1 MKKVAVLND
10 LSGLGKCS
18 LTAAIPV
25 LSVMGVQACPL
36 PTAVLSAQTGFSSY
50 YYDDYTRHIEEI
62 IREWKKMDFCPDGI
76 YTGFLAGDIQAE
88 RVLDFVKEF
97 QQKDTKVLVDPVLG
111 DNGEEY
117 PMYTESLCGRMR
129 CLAKRASIITPNLTE
144 ALLLLYGQDKMH
156 EIWADLT
163 KTVKNRTQE
172 SAEETKKKSAKADR
186 KCFEETVEQIGTALA
201 EQFQTEVVITGIDIP
216 QEDGGMKIGN
226 LICREDC
233 AEWIVSL
240 KEGGSYSGT
249 GDLFASVLCAGMVKG
264 TDTALSV
271 KKAVQFLSK
280 AIHDTV
286 LEGTDRNEGVCFETY
301 LHELY

>member
-1 MKKVAVLND
+1 
-10 LSGLGKCS
+10 
-18 LTAAIPV
+18 
-25 LSVMGVQACPL
+25 
-36 PTAVLSAQTGFSSY
+36 
-50 YYDDYTRHIEEI
+50 
-62 IREWKKMDFCPDGI
+62 
-76 YTGFLAGDIQAE
+76 
-88 RVLDFVKEF
+88 
-97 QQKDTKVLVDPVLG
+97 
-111 DNGEEY
+111 
-117 PMYTESLCGRMR
+117 MYTESLCGRMR
-129 CLAKRASIITPNLTE
+129 CLVERASIITPNLTE

>member
-129 CLAKRASIITPNLTE
+129 CLAKRASLITPNLTE
-144 ALLLLYGQDKMH
+144 ALLLLYGRDKMH
-156 EIWADLT
+156 EIWTELV
-163 KTVKNRTQE
+163 KTVRNRTQE
-172 SAEETKKKSAKADR
+172 SVEIAASALGLLFSFVPGATPKKPFS
-186 KCFEETVEQIGTALA
+186 GLTAH
-201 EQFQTEVVITGIDIP
+201 
-216 QEDGGMKIGN
+216 
-226 LICREDC
+226 
-233 AEWIVSL
+233 SL
-240 KEGGSYSGT
+240 PSLPT
-249 GDLFASVLCAGMVKG
+249 R
-264 TDTALSV
+264 
-271 KKAVQFLSK
+271 
-280 AIHDTV
+280 IHAMSSPTHST
-286 LEGTDRNEGVCFETY
+286 L
-301 LHELY
+301 

>member
-36 PTAVLSAQTGFSSY
+36 PTVVLSAQTGFSSY

-62 IREWKKMDFCPDGI
+62 IKEWKKMDFRPDGI
-76 YTGFLAGDIQAE
+76 YTGFLAGDVQAE
-88 RVLDFVKEF
+88 RVLDFVKKF
-97 QQKDTKVLVDPVLG
+97 QKKDTKVLVDPILG

-129 CLAKRASIITPNLTE
+129 CLVERASIITPNLTE

-172 SAEETKKKSAKADR
+172 SAEEKEKKSAKADR

-233 AEWIVSL
+233 TEWIVSL

>member
-62 IREWKKMDFCPDGI
+62 IKEWKKMDFRPDGI
-76 YTGFLAGDIQAE
+76 YTGFLAGDVQAE
-88 RVLDFVKEF
+88 RVLDFVKKF
-97 QQKDTKVLVDPVLG
+97 QKKDTKVLVDPILG

-129 CLAKRASIITPNLTE
+129 CLVERASIITPNLTE

-156 EIWADLT
+156 EIWADLDEIQ
-163 KTVKNRTQE
+163 VKNRTQE
-172 SAEETKKKSAKADR
+172 SAEGNEKKSLR
-186 KCFEETVEQIGTALA
+186 RL
-201 EQFQTEVVITGIDIP
+201 TGNVLKRPWSRSVQPWRNSSKQKLLSQELDIP

-226 LICREDC
+226 AGSAGDC
-233 AEWIVSL
+233 
-240 KEGGSYSGT
+240 T
-249 GDLFASVLCAGMVKG
+249 
-264 TDTALSV
+264 
-271 KKAVQFLSK
+271 
-280 AIHDTV
+280 
-286 LEGTDRNEGVCFETY
+286 
-301 LHELY
+301 

>member
-62 IREWKKMDFCPDGI
+62 IKEWKKMDFRPDGI
-76 YTGFLAGDIQAE
+76 YTGFLAGDVQAE
-88 RVLDFVKEF
+88 RVLDFVKKF
-97 QQKDTKVLVDPVLG
+97 QKKDTKVLVDPILG

-129 CLAKRASIITPNLTE
+129 CLVERASIITPNLTE

-226 LICREDC
+226 LICRGRLYRVGRLFKRRGKLFRHRRSFRLSAVRGNGKRNQYCPFCE
-233 AEWIVSL
+233 
-240 KEGGSYSGT
+240 KSGT
-249 GDLFASVLCAGMVKG
+249 VPFKGYSRYSSGRYGPKRGSV
-264 TDTALSV
+264 
-271 KKAVQFLSK
+271 F
-280 AIHDTV
+280 
-286 LEGTDRNEGVCFETY
+286 
-301 LHELY
+301 